1 MKKILIVFSL
11 INCLLSVNTFAQ
23 QNNADSTNNLS
34 NQIEN
39 QKNVLSIHP
48 INLVVGGLEVGYE
61 RAISSNKSLKFILG
75 YYSSNKPWPYSQ
87 DEVSN
92 MEGLKAELQFRSH
105 LDKKMIAGPMS
116 GVYVGAFFQYRQIY
130 LTDYSEGNNISTG
143 SFYTNTSENVFA
155 NAVYPGFIFGYQTLV
170 EDLIFVDINLGGGVI
185 RGLTAFEQNKKAN
198 ITFVNPY
205 INGVVP
211 RFNIALGFPF

>member
-11 INCLLSVNTFAQ
+11 INCLLIVNTFAQ
-23 QNNADSTNNLS
+23 QNNADSANNLS

-116 GVYVGAFFQYRQIY
+116 GVYVGAFSN
-130 LTDYSEGNNISTG
+130 TDK
-143 SFYTNTSENVFA
+143 YT
-155 NAVYPGFIFGYQTLV
+155 
-170 EDLIFVDINLGGGVI
+170 
-185 RGLTAFEQNKKAN
+185 
-198 ITFVNPY
+198 
-205 INGVVP
+205 
-211 RFNIALGFPF
+211 